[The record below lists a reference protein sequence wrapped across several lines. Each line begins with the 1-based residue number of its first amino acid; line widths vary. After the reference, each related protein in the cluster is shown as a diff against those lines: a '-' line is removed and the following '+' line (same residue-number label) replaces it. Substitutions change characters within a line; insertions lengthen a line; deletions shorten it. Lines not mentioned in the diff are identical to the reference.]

1 MARGLNNNN
10 PGNIVLDGRQWLG
23 EVLPSKDK
31 RFKQFRSR
39 AYGYRAMFVNL
50 AACIR
55 KGYNTIEK
63 IITRWAPPAS
73 VNNTASYIAHV
84 AAMAGIPKN
93 QIISTTDHVALIEIT
108 KAISKIENGV
118 PAVDGEV
125 LDGFNLW
132 RDGQMAALKKKQ

>member
-1 MARGLNNNN
+1 MSRGLSNNN

-39 AYGYRAMFVNL
+39 AYGYRPIFVNL
-50 AACIR
+50 TNYIYN
-55 KGYNTIEK
+55 GYNTIEK
-63 IITRWAPPAS
+63 IITRWAPAFE
-73 VNNTASYIAHV
+73 NNTASYIAHV
-84 AAMAGIPKN
+84 AAMAGIPKDRV
-93 QIISTTDHVALIEIT
+93 ISTSDHVALIEIT

-118 PAVDGEV
+118 PAIDVEV

-132 RDGQMAALKKKQ
+132 RAGQMAALKKK

>member
-1 MARGLNNNN
+1 MSRGLSNNN

-39 AYGYRAMFVNL
+39 AYGYRAIFVNL
-50 AACIR
+50 TNYISN
-55 KGYNTIEK
+55 GYNTIEK
-63 IITRWAPPAS
+63 IITRWAPAFE
-73 VNNTASYIAHV
+73 NNTASYIAHV
-84 AAMAGIPKN
+84 AAMTGIPKN
-93 QIISTTDHVALIEIT
+93 QVISTADHVALIEIT

-132 RDGQMAALKKKQ
+132 RAGQMAALKKK

>member
-1 MARGLNNNN
+1 MSRGLSNNN

-39 AYGYRAMFVNL
+39 AYGYRAIFVNL
-50 AACIR
+50 AAYIR
-55 KGYNTIEK
+55 NGHNTIEK
-63 IITRWAPPAS
+63 IITRWAPAFE
-73 VNNTASYIAHV
+73 NNTASYIAHV
-84 AAMAGIPKN
+84 AAMTGIPKN
-93 QIISTTDHVALIEIT
+93 QVISTSDHVALIEIT

-118 PAVDGEV
+118 PAIDVEV

-132 RDGQMAALKKKQ
+132 RAGQMAALKKK

>member
-39 AYGYRAMFVNL
+39 AYGYRAIFVNL
-50 AACIR
+50 ANYIYN
-55 KGYNTIEK
+55 GYNTIEK
-63 IITRWAPPAS
+63 IITRWAPAFE
-73 VNNTASYIAHV
+73 NNTASYIAHV

-93 QIISTTDHVALIEIT
+93 RVISTSDHVALIEIT
-108 KAISKIENGV
+108 KAISKIENGI
-118 PAVDGEV
+118 PAIEV
-125 LDGFNLW
+125 EVMDGFNLW
-132 RDGQMAALKKKQ
+132 RAGQMAALKKK

>member
-1 MARGLNNNN
+1 MSRGLSNNN

-39 AYGYRAMFVNL
+39 AYGYRAIFVNL
-50 AACIR
+50 TNYIYN
-55 KGYNTIEK
+55 GYNTIEK
-63 IITRWAPPAS
+63 IITRWAPAFE
-73 VNNTASYIAHV
+73 NNTSAYIAHV

-93 QIISTTDHVALIEIT
+93 RAISTSDHVALIEIT

-118 PAVDGEV
+118 PAIEV
-125 LDGFNLW
+125 EVMDGFNLW
-132 RDGQMAALKKKQ
+132 RAGQMAALKKK

>member
-10 PGNIVLDGRQWLG
+10 PGNLILDGRQWLG

-39 AYGYRAMFVNL
+39 AYGYRAIFVNL
-50 AACIR
+50 AAYIR
-55 KGYNTIEK
+55 NGYNTIEK
-63 IITRWAPPAS
+63 IITRWAPAFE
-73 VNNTASYIAHV
+73 NNTASYIAHV

-93 QIISTTDHVALIEIT
+93 QEISTADHVALIEIT

-118 PAVDGEV
+118 PAVDGEG

-132 RDGQMAALKKKQ
+132 RAGQMAALKKK